1 MMRNI
6 IIYIVKIFMMMW
18 WRMIFGLI
26 MMFRRV
32 RSSIPIILGMIR
44 MMMMM
49 IIRLPM
55 IGRILMMI
63 IFSSRF
69 MISWRMVMG
78 WRFIMMMMMVVG
90 SMGRIIIL
98 HMVISWMISSS
109 LFGRSSLIRRPFI
122 RDDNRTK

>member
-32 RSSIPIILGMIR
+32 RSSISIILGMIR
-44 MMMMM
+44 MMMM

-109 LFGRSSLIRRPFI
+109 LFGRSSLIRRPFYQ
-122 RDDNRTK
+122 R